1 MSIATAT
8 TQAQVSIVKL
18 TAVEDL
24 IVVEGIYTP
33 SSESRG
39 GYNQNNLCV
48 NFNKELQIY
57 SIEEIYTM
65 PDWFYQAA
73 PTYSAHLSDIR
84 VDLHAD
90 KLQQFEKRNNLNNPD
105 WQITVTDSTGW
116 ECSYN
121 LGNSKQISKCN
132 IIPINHDING
142 ICNIEMV
149 ASLHEDI
156 PLFASAVFD
165 VIELLD
171 LQNDLHEIEI
181 PDIFSGT
188 LFTLSNR

>member
-1 MSIATAT
+1 MSTTTA
-8 TQAQVSIVKL
+8 QAQVSIIKV
-18 TAVEDL
+18 TAVTDL

-33 SSESRG
+33 SSG
-39 GYNQNNLCV
+39 GNNQNNQCV

-57 SIEEIYTM
+57 SIEQMYTM

-84 VDLHAD
+84 VSFHEG
-90 KLQQFEKRNNLNNPD
+90 KLQQFEKRYKLKNPD
-105 WQITVTDSTGW
+105 WQLTVTDSTGW
-116 ECSYN
+116 EYSYN
-121 LGNSKQISKCN
+121 LGDSKQISKCSL
-132 IIPINHDING
+132 IQIKHDING
-142 ICNIEMV
+142 ICHVEMV
-149 ASLHEDI
+149 ASSHEDM

-171 LQNDLHEIEI
+171 LQNALHEIEI